1 MATVETKPNARAQN
15 LSVVLTGHRRRI
27 HLNARERRWDDAGKY
42 SPWAVR
48 GALTWIAGQPKMPR
62 S

>member
-15 LSVVLTGHRRRI
+15 LSVVLTGHGRRI
-27 HLNARERRWDDAGKY
+27 HLNARERRWDDAGEY
-42 SPWAVR
+42 YHLAR